1 VFLEVT
7 VMQTKTLVRSRRIFF
22 LGGISDFFGGDS
34 PPDRPRINTV
44 HTCNYACI
52 AGLQATWAGSVAAMC
67 GRIRYTLYFIKFNGN
82 VVKLIHKNED

>member
-1 VFLEVT
+1 MFLEVT

-22 LGGISDFFGGDS
+22 FGGGDS

-52 AGLQATWAGSVAAMC
+52 SGLQATWAGSVAAMC

>member
-1 VFLEVT
+1 MQAGFCVFGSYCDADKDFGSV
-7 VMQTKTLVRSRRIFF
+7 SSNFF
-22 LGGISDFFGGDS
+22 FGGGDS

-52 AGLQATWAGSVAAMC
+52 SGLQATWAGSVAAMC
-67 GRIRYTLYFIKFNGN
+67 GRIRYTLYFIKFNEN